1 MAHLC
6 LQGVTTEEYERYYLY
21 LSDARLVHLIDRPTE
36 IAPLAL
42 DAARRELVRRGMT
55 VEQMQV
61 YRDMHLRVETERART
76 VQRNM
81 RAKDRLVD
89 AGGAVYD
96 LLVSPEAPR
105 TDHRQ
110 FQILTLALAM
120 PFLVLLPRI
129 SSIGWISE
137 YGMDAGVFMYFL
149 PLVWLPCSMFLLW
162 KRTPA
167 GWFMGAAYTTWTA
180 FGSLCAIWLTDVHL
194 GEGPSILGDLFPE
207 TDLGTALLTLGVQ
220 GALVFLFQMRRSTS
234 LFGIDPL
241 LRWGAIAFGLVG
253 VLLEMY

>member
-6 LQGVTTEEYERYYLY
+6 LQGLTTEEYERYYLD
-21 LSDARLVHLIDRPTE
+21 LSDARLVHLIDHPTDIE
-36 IAPLAL
+36 PVAL

-55 VEQMQV
+55 GEQLQV

-76 VQRNM
+76 AQRNM

-137 YGMDAGVFMYFL
+137 YGMDAGAFMYFL

-162 KRTPA
+162 KRTSA
-167 GWFMGAAYTTWTA
+167 GLHGR
-180 FGSLCAIWLTDVHL
+180 GLHDLDRLRVSCAIWLTVGRV

-241 LRWGAIAFGLVG
+241 LRWGAIALALVG
-253 VLLEMY
+253 GLLEVY

>member
-21 LSDARLVHLIDRPTE
+21 LSDARLVHLIDHPTE

-129 SSIGWISE
+129 SAVGWMSE
-137 YGMDAGVFMYFL
+137 YDLDPDAFMYFL
-149 PLVWLPCSMFLLW
+149 PLAWLPSSMFLLW

-167 GWFMGAAYTTWTA
+167 GWFMGAAYVMYTA
-180 FGSLCAIWLTDVHL
+180 LGSLFGIWLMVGRVGD
-194 GEGPSILGDLFPE
+194 GPSILSELFPE
-207 TDLGTALLTLGVQ
+207 VNLGTALLTLGVQ

-234 LFGIDPL
+234 LFGIDP
-241 LRWGAIAFGLVG
+241 
-253 VLLEMY
+253 